1 MYNILYQ
8 FSDPRRHRVRSLTLV
23 MVERHQRDKV
33 HPKTQFLCLPGEQIL
48 KS

>member
-8 FSDPRRHRVRSLTLV
+8 SSDPRRLRVRSLTLV
-23 MVERHQRDKV
+23 MVERHQRGMV
-33 HPKTQFLCLPGEQIL
+33 HPKTLFLCLPGEQIS